1 MVWALGMD
9 DFKNRCND
17 GPYPLLHVIKDVL
30 GGGCAKPTPP
40 KTTEN
45 PSMPEP
51 TTKQPVPRPTS
62 QPPATNPTTQAPV
75 ATTEGNGVSIYTN
88 DLLFVW
94 KIDSCCEVTI
104 PYSFFLF
111 RNNLGLCTFLFR

>member
-62 QPPATNPTTQAPV
+62 QPPATNPTTQGPV
-75 ATTEGNGVSIYTN
+75 ATTEGNGGNVCKSIPPWKN
-88 DLLFVW
+88 DQMDQW
-94 KIDSCCEVTI
+94 CEVNCAAGYC
-104 PYSFFLF
+104 PD
-111 RNNLGLCTFLFR
+111 NMCKCGN